1 MALLTVFDPQ
11 NSEPFE
17 VRPHHAKH
25 LVSLGWTLAPV
36 DDVTPDANPQ
46 IAEVV
51 VPDEHD

>member
-1 MALLTVFDPQ
+1 MLTQIFDKHAV
-11 NSEPFE
+11 PFE